1 MSRYDACVRPCTRAV
16 RAFSERRS
24 FGTAEDVQVVMTTA
38 PNDGTHLTRKALR
51 EGAVVVVA
59 VGGDGSL
66 AEVVEGF
73 FEEGGSH
80 AAVSKSAM
88 LAFVPNGT
96 GGDFRKTLGWS
107 TKYED
112 AIEKLLMGTAEKV
125 DVGYVRMGEGTPEES
140 GRHFMNISSCG
151 SSALIAQIANSSPN
165 LLGSTFTFYTASVR
179 GLLQYQVRSA
189 SSSHVML
196 AGNVLH

>member
-1 MSRYDACVRPCTRAV
+1 
-16 RAFSERRS
+16 
-24 FGTAEDVQVVMTTA
+24 MTTA

-73 FEEGGSH
+73 FEEGESH
-80 AAVSKSAM
+80 ATVSTSAM

-125 DVGYVRMGEGTPEES
+125 DVGYVRMGEGTPGES

-151 SSALIAQIANSSPN
+151 SSALIAQIANTTPN

-179 GLLQYQVRSA
+179 GLLQYQVRGA
-189 SSSHVML
+189 SRQNAML
-196 AGNVLH
+196 MGDIIL